1 MHTATE
7 ECTPACVPAQPT
19 PVQHRASPD
28 APHPLARAAQISHV
42 MLRTDPAALGQRT
55 KGECNELLTEWKGVI
70 GDDLERFARC
80 ARERSECVSRSRG
93 GKLPVLTCEAATEC
107 RSRAVRAGCASRPP
121 AYRAYTGTRGSLP
134 RGHSTVHM
142 LCCARTSLGRAARA
156 A

>member
-7 ECTPACVPAQPT
+7 ECTPACVHAQPT
-19 PVQHRASPD
+19 PAQHRASR
-28 APHPLARAAQISHV
+28 PLAPQISHV

-93 GKLPVLTCEAATEC
+93 GSPPVSTRACTGLAWLDERGLRVAA
-107 RSRAVRAGCASRPP
+107 
-121 AYRAYTGTRGSLP
+121 
-134 RGHSTVHM
+134 
-142 LCCARTSLGRAARA
+142 
-156 A
+156 